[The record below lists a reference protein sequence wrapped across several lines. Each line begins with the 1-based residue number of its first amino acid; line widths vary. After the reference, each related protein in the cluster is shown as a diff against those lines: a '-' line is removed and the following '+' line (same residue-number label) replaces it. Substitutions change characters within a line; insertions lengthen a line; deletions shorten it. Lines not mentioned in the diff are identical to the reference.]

1 MFFDGSRYLRVG
13 DYSLTDAQ
21 GTARTLKR
29 AREPRALEAAHEY
42 QVREGDR
49 LDLLAAKFYR
59 NPRKWWLIADA
70 NPQYLSPED
79 LLTPGQVIL
88 IPRDSTLDGGK

>member
-13 DYSLTDAQ
+13 EYTLVDAL
-21 GTARTLKR
+21 GNARTLKR
-29 AREPRALEAAHEY
+29 SREPRFLEAAHEY

-49 LDLLAAKFYR
+49 LDLLAMKFYR

-70 NPQYLSPED
+70 NPQFLSPEE
-79 LLTPGQVIL
+79 LLVPGQVIFV
-88 IPRDSTLDGGK
+88 PRDTALDAGA

>member
-13 DYSLTDAQ
+13 DYTLIDER
-21 GTARTLKR
+21 GDRRTLKR
-29 AREPRALEAAHEY
+29 VREPRALDAAHEY

-49 LDLLAAKFYR
+49 LDLLAMKFYR

-70 NPQYLSPED
+70 NPNYLSPED
-79 LLTPGQVIL
+79 LLKPGQIIL
-88 IPRDSTLDGGK
+88 VPRDTGSDGGA

>member
-1 MFFDGSRYLRVG
+1 MFFDGSRYLRVAE
-13 DYSLTDAQ
+13 YSLTDAQ
-21 GTARTLKR
+21 GTSRTLKR
-29 AREPRALEAAHEY
+29 VREPLVLEAAHQY

-70 NPQYLSPED
+70 NPQCLSPDE
-79 LLTPGQVIL
+79 LLVPGQVIL
-88 IPRDSTLDGGK
+88 VPRDTALDAGA